1 MLSLSRGAQGSNPRR
16 GLRQSRPRAPVC
28 LLSCA
33 AVAVLALSQHLSFH
47 ARGDAAFV
55 WHGLTGDVAEM
66 SRDVLALLLSF
77 APPRDEEQDPPGG
90 LAREEAQEYAGI
102 LRARRFLVQ
111 TSGQR
116 RPGEMSPLL
125 AGFPR
130 VPRGAVFER
139 NGKGVILYTRA
150 ATALPLDEMT
160 SRLFLRC
167 DGERSL
173 GQVLGDA
180 GHAALEGLLR
190 LARADVAA
198 LEVPAK
204 PVSQGGVQLNAAAES
219 TMPYPEIPDVRLYA
233 VGGAPP
239 QPKLEEEPTFA
250 SLFATPHP
258 SLGGR
263 TYAQAMAHELR
274 RRGAFDGVPAPHQV
288 LSLGLAMELP
298 DARVETNIARVQ
310 QAESYRAVVVNE
322 IGAQLGFSD
331 GKNSGLLRLVTD
343 AAEALA
349 PGGVLI
355 VADHGDPKA
364 EATPDSISFADLLTR
379 AGQSGLRGRVVPLW
393 EILDLDVNAQAL
405 STTRAS
411 FPALQALF
419 AANGLALTRRAWLRS
434 EIERLARGK
443 LDFSTVHGL
452 QWAPM
457 SERSLSLVPKDFW
470 ALVAVK
476 PPRTIHQR
484 AHGT

>member
-1 MLSLSRGAQGSNPRR
+1 MTI
-16 GLRQSRPRAPVC
+16 
-28 LLSCA
+28 
-33 AVAVLALSQHLSFH
+33 LALSHHLSFH

-77 APPRDEEQDPPGG
+77 DPPRDDPQDPPAS
-90 LAREEAQEYAGI
+90 LSRDQASEFAGI

-116 RPGEMSPLL
+116 RPDEISPLL

-130 VPRGAVFER
+130 VPRGAVFQRKDDE
-139 NGKGVILYTRA
+139 VILYTRA
-150 ATALPLDEMT
+150 GKALPLDAVT
-160 SRLFLRC
+160 SSLFLRC
-167 DGERSL
+167 NGDRSL

-180 GHAALEGLLR
+180 GPSALEPLLR

-198 LEVPAK
+198 LKILAK
-204 PVSQGGVQLNAAAES
+204 PVSQGGLQLNAAAES

-233 VGGAPP
+233 VGGPAP
-239 QPKLEEEPTFA
+239 QAKMEEDSTFA
-250 SLFATPHP
+250 SLFAAPHP

-263 TYAQAMAHELR
+263 TYAQAMADELR
-274 RRGAFDGVPAPHQV
+274 RRGTFDGVAPPFQV

-298 DARVETNIARVQ
+298 QARVETNIARVQ
-310 QAESYRAVVVNE
+310 QAESYRAVILNE
-322 IGAQLGFSD
+322 VGAQLGFSD

-393 EILDLDVNAQAL
+393 EVLDLDVNAQAL

-443 LDFSTVHGL
+443 LDLSTVHGL

-457 SERSLSLVPKDFW
+457 SERALSLVPKDFW
-470 ALVAVK
+470 GLVAVK
-476 PPRTIHQR
+476 PPRTHQR

>member
-1 MLSLSRGAQGSNPRR
+1 MT
-16 GLRQSRPRAPVC
+16 V
-28 LLSCA
+28 
-33 AVAVLALSQHLSFH
+33 VALSQHLSFH

-77 APPRDEEQDPPGG
+77 DPPREEEQDPPPG
-90 LAREEAQEYAGI
+90 LSRDQAQEYTGI
-102 LRARRFLVQ
+102 LWARRFLVQ

-116 RPGEMSPLL
+116 RPDEMSPLL

-139 NGKGVILYTRA
+139 NGKGVIVYTRA
-150 ATALPLDEMT
+150 GTALPLDEMT

-180 GHAALEGLLR
+180 GYAPLEALLR

-198 LEVPAK
+198 LKILAK

-288 LSLGLAMELP
+288 LSLGLVIELP

-310 QAESYRAVVVNE
+310 QAESYRAAVVNE

-331 GKNSGLLRLVTD
+331 GKNSGLLRLVAD
-343 AAEALA
+343 AAGALA

-355 VADHGDPKA
+355 VADYGDPKA
-364 EATPDSISFADLLTR
+364 EATPNSVSFKDLQAQAAR
-379 AGQSGLRGRVVPLW
+379 SGLSGRIVPLS
-393 EILDLDVNAQAL
+393 EALGLDVNSQAL

-411 FPALQALF
+411 LPALQALF
-419 AANGLALTRRAWLRS
+419 ASHGLALARRAWLRS
-434 EIERLARGK
+434 EIEELAEGRLD
-443 LDFSTVHGL
+443 LSTVHGL
-452 QWAPM
+452 HWAPL
-457 SERSLSLVPKDFW
+457 SERALGLSPKQFW
-470 ALVAVK
+470 ALVATK
-476 PPRTIHQR
+476 PERTLH
-484 AHGT
+484 

>member
-1 MLSLSRGAQGSNPRR
+1 LPTGTHGRILH
-16 GLRQSRPRAPVC
+16 RAVT
-28 LLSCA
+28 
-33 AVAVLALSQHLSFH
+33 VLATSQYLSFH
-47 ARGDAAFV
+47 AHGDAVFV

-77 APPRDEEQDPPGG
+77 DPPRDEAQDPPAS
-90 LAREEAQEYAGI
+90 LSQEQASEFVGI

-111 TSGQR
+111 SSGQR
-116 RPGEMSPLL
+116 RPDEISPLL

-130 VPRGAVFER
+130 VPRGAVFQRKDED
-139 NGKGVILYTRA
+139 VTIYTRA
-150 ATALPLDEMT
+150 GKPMPLDAVT
-160 SRLFLRC
+160 SSLFLRC
-167 DGERSL
+167 NGDRSL

-180 GHAALEGLLR
+180 GPSALEPLLR

-198 LEVPAK
+198 LKILAK
-204 PVSQGGVQLNAAAES
+204 PVSQGGLQLNAAAES

-233 VGGAPP
+233 VGGPAP
-239 QPKLEEEPTFA
+239 QAKIEQESTFA
-250 SLFATPHP
+250 SLFAAPHP

-263 TYAQAMAHELR
+263 TYAQAMADELR
-274 RRGAFDGVPAPHQV
+274 RRGAFDGVPPPFQV

-298 DARVETNIARVQ
+298 QARVETNIARVQ
-310 QAESYRAVVVNE
+310 QAGAYRAVILNE
-322 IGAQLGFSD
+322 IGSQLGFSD

-364 EATPDSISFADLLTR
+364 EARPDSIGFADLLAR
-379 AGQSGLRGRVVPLW
+379 AAQSGLRGRVVPLW
-393 EILDLDVNAQAL
+393 EVLDLDVNAQAL

-419 AANGLALTRRAWLRS
+419 AANDLALTRRAWLRS
-434 EIERLARGK
+434 EIEQLARGK
-443 LDFSTVHGL
+443 LDLSTVHGL

-457 SERSLSLVPKDFW
+457 SERALGLAPKDFW

-476 PPRTIHQR
+476 PPRTIH
-484 AHGT
+484 